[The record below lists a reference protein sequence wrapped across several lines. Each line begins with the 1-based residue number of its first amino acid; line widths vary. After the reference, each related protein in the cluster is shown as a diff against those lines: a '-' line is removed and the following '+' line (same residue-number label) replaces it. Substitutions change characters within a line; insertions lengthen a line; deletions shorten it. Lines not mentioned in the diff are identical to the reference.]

1 MAYLNFIV
9 VEIVADFISQVLVLA
24 GESGRVGEEGESGR
38 GGKDLTIF
46 DMKSKYTT

>member
-24 GESGRVGEEGESGR
+24 GESGRVGEQGGEWER
-38 GGKDLTIF
+38 GKGLDDF
-46 DMKSKYTT
+46 